1 MRLGQLKWNNT
12 VTAAIFE
19 NGHARPVP
27 EYNLYDL
34 IVRSEK
40 EHVDLAALAGRLA
53 APHSQAAP
61 PIIPLAPREVWACD
75 RNYEVGSAIGGFQ
88 ASVGR
93 AERPEI
99 FFKGTARV
107 CVGPG
112 QSIGIRSDSRFTAPE
127 PELAL
132 VLGAKGHVIG
142 YTIGNDVSAWDIES
156 ENPLYLTQSKTF
168 SGCCALGPVIVTAD
182 EILDPYALEINC
194 RVERA
199 GKVLFSGDASTSAVH
214 RRFDTLVEFL
224 LRGNPV
230 PAGTV
235 LLTGTGIIVS
245 REAALSAGDVV
256 TIRVPGIGV
265 LSNTAAVV

>member
-19 NGHARPVP
+19 NDQARPIP

-40 EHVDLAALAGRLA
+40 EHVELASLACRLA
-53 APHSQAAP
+53 APHLQAAP
-61 PIIPLAPREVWACD
+61 PVIPLSPREVWACD
-75 RNYEVGSAIGGFQ
+75 RNYEGSSYIDGYRVGVDRID
-88 ASVGR
+88 
-93 AERPEI
+93 RPEI

-112 QSIGIRSDSRFTAPE
+112 QAIGIRSDSRFTAPE

-132 VLGAKGHVIG
+132 VLGGKGRVIG
-142 YTIGNDVSAWDIES
+142 YTIGNDVSAWDIERD
-156 ENPLYLTQSKTF
+156 NPLYLTQSKTF
-168 SGCCALGPVIVTAD
+168 TGCCALGPQMVTVD
-182 EILDPYALEINC
+182 EIPDPYNLRMSC
-194 RVERA
+194 KVERA
-199 GKVLFSGDASTSAVH
+199 GRVLFAGEASTASMQ
-214 RRFDTLVEFL
+214 RKFDTLVEFL

-230 PAGTV
+230 PAGSV
-235 LLTGTGIIVS
+235 LLTGTGIIVP
-245 REAALSAGDVV
+245 REAALAAGDVV

-265 LSNTAAVV
+265 LSNTAAMV

>member
-19 NGHARPVP
+19 NDQARPIP

-40 EHVDLAALAGRLA
+40 EHVELASLAGRLA
-53 APHSQAAP
+53 APHLQAAP
-61 PIIPLAPREVWACD
+61 PVIPLSPREVWACD
-75 RNYEVGSAIGGFQ
+75 RNYEGSSYIDGYRVGVDRID
-88 ASVGR
+88 
-93 AERPEI
+93 RPEI

-112 QSIGIRSDSRFTAPE
+112 QAIGIRSDSRFTAPE

-132 VLGAKGHVIG
+132 VLGGKGRVIG
-142 YTIGNDVSAWDIES
+142 YTIGNDVSAWDIERD
-156 ENPLYLTQSKTF
+156 NPLYLTQSKTF
-168 SGCCALGPVIVTAD
+168 TGCCALGPQMVTVD
-182 EILDPYALEINC
+182 EIPDPYNLRMSC
-194 RVERA
+194 KVERA
-199 GKVLFSGDASTSAVH
+199 GRVLFAGEASTASMQ
-214 RRFDTLVEFL
+214 RKFDTLVEFL

-230 PAGTV
+230 PAGSV
-235 LLTGTGIIVS
+235 LLTGTGIIVP
-245 REAALSAGDVV
+245 REAALAAGDVV

-265 LSNTAAVV
+265 LSNTAAMV